1 MDQKTQNNSIPRS
14 HEFEFMGT
22 GKEYFKIWIVNLIL
36 SILTL
41 GVYSAW
47 AKVRTH
53 RYFYGNTQLAGSGFE
68 YHAKPMAI
76 LKGRL
81 IAVAILLV
89 YVLVGNM
96 LPYAGVGFAVVLFL
110 ATPWII
116 WRSMQF
122 NARMTSYRNVRFGF
136 YGSMQDAYKYILL
149 LPLLPILGALAIG
162 SAMWLSSD
170 TVSPGTMA
178 VLITAAVLTVYLM
191 FPYIQKTLT
200 SYYMNNTRY
209 GQGPIE
215 ANLSATKY
223 YITYLKLIGW
233 SLLIFIGLALAGF
246 GMMVAAGIG
255 AGAVAQM
262 QGGGENVSPAV
273 MSVIVIGVTLFYI
286 AMLLF
291 GIWTK
296 AYVRTN
302 IRNYVFNNSGLDTI
316 AKLHSNMTV
325 KKLFAIYV
333 TNTLLLIFTLGLAYP
348 WIKTRLARY
357 NADSTQAE
365 LSGSLDQYVSQQQSK
380 QSALGD
386 EMGEAF
392 DVEAELDLA
401 F

>member
-1 MDQKTQNNSIPRS
+1 MDQETSKTAKPSTL
-14 HEFEFMGT
+14 EFEFTGS

-41 GVYSAW
+41 GIYSAW

-53 RYFYGNTQLAGSGFE
+53 RYFYGNTQLAGTGFE

-81 IAVAILLV
+81 IAVGILLV

-96 LPYAGVGFAVVLFL
+96 VPYAGIGFAVLLTL

-136 YGSMQDAYKYILL
+136 YGSMQEAYKYILL
-149 LPLLPILGALAIG
+149 LPLSPILITLAIG
-162 SAMWLSSD
+162 SAMWLSSA
-170 TVSPGTMA
+170 TVSPGA
-178 VLITAAVLTVYLM
+178 VALLITAAVLTAYLM
-191 FPYIQKTLT
+191 IPYIQKTLT
-200 SYYMNNTRY
+200 SYYINNSRF
-209 GQGPIE
+209 GQGAIE
-215 ANLSATKY
+215 SNLSAKKY

-233 SLLIFIGLALAGF
+233 SLLIFAGIALAGF

-255 AGAVAQM
+255 AGAMMQM
-262 QGGGENVSPAV
+262 QAEGGQTSPAV
-273 MSVIVIGVTLFYI
+273 LSLIVTGVTLFYI
-286 AMLLF
+286 AMILF

-296 AYVRTN
+296 AYVAAN
-302 IRNYVFNNSGLDTI
+302 IRNYVFSNTGLDNI
-316 AKLHSNMTV
+316 VQLSSSMSVAKL
-325 KKLFAIYV
+325 FGIYA
-333 TNTLLLIFTLGLAYP
+333 TNTLLLICTLGLAYP
-348 WIKTRLARY
+348 WVKTRLARY
-357 NADSTQAE
+357 NAAATQAE
-365 LSGSLDQYVSQQQSK
+365 LSGSLDQYVSQQQSR